1 MDELPTTEAEWR
13 ERLGSERYAILR
25 QAATEA
31 PWTGEY
37 VDNHADG
44 TYRCGACQAVLFGSD
59 TKFESGSGWP
69 SFFEAASPDAVE
81 LVEDRTHGMVRT
93 EVRCGTCHSHLG
105 HLFPDGPQPTGMRFC
120 MNSLALSFE
129 GAADDQT

>member
-1 MDELPTTEAEWR
+1 MDELPTTETEWR
-13 ERLGSERYAILR
+13 DRLGSERYAILR